1 MARKSI
7 VPDIMRSVGM
17 MGVVDAI
24 NKLER
29 TIKSTASYLFA
40 DDETPA
46 GVVNGSNK
54 VFTLADSPNPDL
66 SLKLYLNGSYQS
78 PAGEDYTLD
87 GITITFVN
95 APLTNSVLRAFYR
108 YK

>member
-1 MARKSI
+1 
-7 VPDIMRSVGM
+7 MRNAGM

-29 TIKSTASYLFA
+29 TIKATASYLYA

-46 GVVNGSNK
+46 GTINGTNK
-54 VFTLADSPNPDL
+54 VFTLAESPDPDL
-66 SLKLYLNGSYQS
+66 SLRLYLNGSYQS
-78 PAGEDYTLD
+78 PAGEDYTLS

-95 APLTNSVLRAFYR
+95 APLTSSVLRAFYR